1 MTKTHKDIALFIV
14 QLSENPNM
22 DDGQVVE
29 EIAKKTQELLD
40 QLR

>member
-14 QLSENPNM
+14 QLSENTNLEEN
-22 DDGQVVE
+22 QIVQ
-29 EIAKKTQELLD
+29 EIAKKTQELLS